1 MATQNNLLDE
11 ITKSEEVQMDLED
24 AAPKADQDEE
34 DRDFMMEEGL
44 KEMYSPLVADI
55 KSKFEEAERSRRI
68 REDQWLRNVNSYRG
82 HDSNEGKFRDSEQN
96 KTFIRTT
103 TVKVKA
109 AYAQIVEALFSDGVF
124 PIQVTSTP
132 VPDGVSEFAHLKTD
146 MDEEPNREP
155 QGQEGPLGGIGFEG
169 DGFMPAPGAT
179 MDNLKFLG
187 GLKDEL
193 SREGESPL
201 AEGVSKDGSPTI
213 PVAKELARRMEKI
226 ILDRLEESHARTEVR
241 KAIFEMCLLGTGVM
255 KGPFNINKELPKWER
270 DEFGDMLYTPEF
282 VKSNKTSMVSVWN
295 VYPDPNAISYES
307 MEWLIERHRMNNN
320 QLRALKN
327 RPHFDA
333 NAIDRLLMGSGN
345 WVRQS
350 YENVLDESNFTEA
363 EERLYEVLEF
373 WGYMDRAKLEK
384 FNLDFGNMVEDYV
397 QVNVWVSGNEVLRV
411 VINPFIPHRIPYY
424 IVPYEVD
431 PYSIWGTGVPE
442 SMEDAQAMMNG
453 FARLAVDNLAL
464 AGNLVFDVDDSM
476 LVPGQDMTI
485 EPGKIFRR
493 QAGGAG
499 QAIHG
504 ITFPNT
510 APENMMMFDRFRQ
523 LADEATGIP
532 SFAHGQ
538 MGVMSPTR
546 TASGMSMLLSNA
558 SLNIKTV
565 IRNIDDY
572 MLKPLGEAH
581 FRWEMQF
588 NPDVDIK
595 GDLEVKALGSSSLQA
610 KEIRSQRLN
619 TFLQLAMNPMIAP
632 LIKLPYIVREIAVS
646 MDMDP
651 NEIIN
656 SPDEAAVYA
665 AVIGSMNMQGQ
676 RGAVSGSP
684 TTPPMAVPQPG
695 MQGFT
700 GNEAGAMAGGE
711 ATAAL
716 AAAGGI

>member
-1 MATQNNLLDE
+1 MANNNLFDE
-11 ITKSEEVQMDLED
+11 ITSNDELNLDD
-24 AAPKADQDEE
+24 AAPMAEQDMEDQ
-34 DRDFMMEEGL
+34 DFMMEEGL
-44 KEMYSPLVADI
+44 MEMFSPLVADI
-55 KSKFEEAERSRRI
+55 KAKFEESERARRI

-82 HDSNEGKFRDSEQN
+82 HDSAEGRFRDSEQN

-103 TVKVKA
+103 SVKVKA
-109 AYAQIVEALFSDGVF
+109 ADAQIVEALFSDGTF
-124 PIQVTSTP
+124 PIHVTSTI

-146 MDEEPNREP
+146 MDVEPTREPEVPEEPI
-155 QGQEGPLGGIGFEG
+155 GGIGFEG
-169 DGFMPAPGAT
+169 DGFTPAPGAT
-179 MDNLKFLG
+179 MDNLSFLG
-187 GLKDEL
+187 GLKEEL
-193 SREGESPL
+193 SKDGETPLVEGP
-201 AEGVSKDGSPTI
+201 SKDGSPTLPI
-213 PVAKELARRMEKI
+213 SKELARRMEKVI
-226 ILDRLEESHARTEVR
+226 HDRLEESHARTEMR
-241 KAIFEMCLLGTGVM
+241 KTIFEMCLLGTGVM
-255 KGPFNINKELPKWER
+255 KGPFNVNKELPKWEE
-270 DEFGDMLYTPEF
+270 DEFGDRRYAPEF
-282 VKSNKTSMVSVWN
+282 VKTNKTSMVSVWN

-327 RPHFDA
+327 RPHFNA
-333 NAIDRLLMGSGN
+333 NAIDRLLVKPGN

-350 YENVLDESNFTEA
+350 YENVLDESNFSEA

-384 FNLDFGNMVEDYV
+384 FNLDIDEMVEDYV

-411 VINPFIPHRIPYY
+411 VINPFIPQRIPYY

-442 SMEDAQAMMNG
+442 SMEDSQAMMNG

-476 LVPGQDMTI
+476 LIPGQDMTI

-504 ITFPNT
+504 ISFPNT

-523 LADEATGIP
+523 LADESTGIP

-572 MLKPLGEAH
+572 LLKPLGEAH

-595 GDLEVKALGSSSLQA
+595 GDLEVKALGSSSLQN

-619 TFLQLAMNPMIAP
+619 TFLQLSMNPMVAP
-632 LIKLPYIVREIAVS
+632 LIKLPYIVREIAIS

-651 NEIIN
+651 NEILN
-656 SPDEAAVYA
+656 NPDEAAVYA
-665 AVIGSMNMQGQ
+665 AIIGSMNLQGQ
-676 RGAVSGSP
+676 GGAGAPVGPGAIS
-684 TTPPMAVPQPG
+684 APQPG
-695 MQGFT
+695 TSGFT
-700 GNEAGAMAGGE
+700 GNEAGAIAGGD
-711 ATAAL
+711 AAAAAQL
-716 AAAGGI
+716 AAQGGI